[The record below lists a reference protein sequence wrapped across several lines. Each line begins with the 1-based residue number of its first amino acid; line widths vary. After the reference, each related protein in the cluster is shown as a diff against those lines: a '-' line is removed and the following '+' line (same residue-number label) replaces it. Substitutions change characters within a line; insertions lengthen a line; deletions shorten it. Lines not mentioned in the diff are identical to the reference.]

1 MYNGNQ
7 YQYNYQQ
14 PNYYG
19 NNGALPDQLQQMRM
33 QRPMVAQQIPAQ
45 MPQQQAKQ
53 QSNGLIWVQGEAGA
67 KSFIVA
73 PGQTVM
79 LMDSEGDRFYLK
91 TADASGMPMP
101 LRVFEYK
108 ERTDAVNQ
116 ANNSPV
122 SVPAQSVDEFVTR
135 EEFERRM
142 AEMAAGCKCRAKAKE
157 KAVNGGNEDGE

>member
-1 MYNGNQ
+1 MAY
-7 YQYNYQQ
+7 YAPFYR
-14 PNYYG
+14 PNYYSTM
-19 NNGALPDQLQQMRM
+19 QQNQQEMIP
-33 QRPMVAQQIPAQ
+33 QYSQQQQPMPPAQQNG
-45 MPQQQAKQ
+45 
-53 QSNGLIWVQGEAGA
+53 NGLIWVQGETGA

-79 LMDSEGDRFYLK
+79 LMDSEGERFYLK

-108 ERTDAVNQ
+108 ERTDASVQ
-116 ANNSPV
+116 ANNAPV
-122 SVPAQSVDEFVTR
+122 SGFQQSNGEFVTR

-142 AEMAAGCKCRAKAKE
+142 AEIASGCKCRAKAKE